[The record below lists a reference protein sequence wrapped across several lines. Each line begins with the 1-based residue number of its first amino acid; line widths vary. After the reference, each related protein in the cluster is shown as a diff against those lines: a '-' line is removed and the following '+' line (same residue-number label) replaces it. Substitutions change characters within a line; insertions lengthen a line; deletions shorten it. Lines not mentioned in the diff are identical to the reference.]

1 MCKGDLSLIRA
12 AYAVDTL
19 IHIDCWL
26 KWRLKFRYK
35 FDKNWKVYTKSL
47 IQV

>member
-1 MCKGDLSLIRA
+1 MWKGDLSLIRPA
-12 AYAVDTL
+12 RTVDAL

-35 FDKNWKVYTKSL
+35 FDKNWKVYAKSL